1 MINRFQET
9 PRSGLF
15 CDVLWSDPVDNDSG
29 ELDKP
34 FKSNEVR
41 GCSYFYG
48 YALLTLSLEAVNDF
62 LDANNLLSVLRA
74 HEAQLDGYKMHRW
87 NGPNDFPVIITIF
100 SAPNYCDVYNNK
112 GAVIKFEVGS
122 GFTLPE

>member
-1 MINRFQET
+1 MESFDALPLSCLVNGKFLALHGGISPSLKSVSSRSFFKMEDLNMLNRHQET

-29 ELDKP
+29 ELDRP

-48 YALLTLSLEAVNDF
+48 
-62 LDANNLLSVLRA
+62 
-74 HEAQLDGYKMHRW
+74 
-87 NGPNDFPVIITIF
+87 
-100 SAPNYCDVYNNK
+100 
-112 GAVIKFEVGS
+112 
-122 GFTLPE
+122 